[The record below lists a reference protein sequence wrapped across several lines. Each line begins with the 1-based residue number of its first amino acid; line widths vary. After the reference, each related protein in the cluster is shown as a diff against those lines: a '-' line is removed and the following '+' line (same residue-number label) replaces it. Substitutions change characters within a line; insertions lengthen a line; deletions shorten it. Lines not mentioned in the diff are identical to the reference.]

1 MFLTSCGT
9 CPANHQNSTFF
20 RPLYQ
25 TGVDKLGKR
34 IGTIDNY
41 NKSRT
46 RASSYTQLLKTT
58 TVFNHLK
65 NNRPDNPF
73 RPQNPDATVQHLMQ
87 IRKRN
92 GTGYLATREGKDFN
106 FDKEAKKIFFDGNVR
121 YKFNN
126 GYPANRTEEH
136 SLFIKSDTILVIG
149 ENAVVEIGDEDTI
162 TWSDYSD
169 IDNGNG
175 VGTFDKNS
183 IELYKGKNADG
194 TPIQHSDDCIHK
206 PCQKFTD
213 DWSFIG
219 GPGDEIKS
227 IPRVLSNKRGYRS
240 RLVNTIPG
248 VDVKHGSYERYLA
261 RKKGNIQSCNHF

>member
-20 RPLYQ
+20 RPRFQ

-34 IGTIDNY
+34 IGTINNY
-41 NKSRT
+41 NNSKTNS
-46 RASSYTQLLKTT
+46 SSYTQLLKTT

-73 RPQNPDATVQHLMQ
+73 RPQNPDAAVQHLMQ

-92 GTGYLATREGKDFN
+92 GTGYLATREGKDIE
-106 FDKEAKKIFFDGNVR
+106 FDKEEKKIFFDGNVR

-149 ENAVVEIGDEDTI
+149 EDALVEIGDEDTI

-175 VGTFDKNS
+175 VGTFDKNL

-194 TPIQHSDDCIHK
+194 TPIQHSDDCIHT